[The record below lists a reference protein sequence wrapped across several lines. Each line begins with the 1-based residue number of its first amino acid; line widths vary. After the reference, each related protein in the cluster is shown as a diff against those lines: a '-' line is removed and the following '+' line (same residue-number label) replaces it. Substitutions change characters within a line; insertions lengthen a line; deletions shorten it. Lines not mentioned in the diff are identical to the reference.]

1 MKAKSTANRPY
12 DRYANS
18 AVLAPFHAALGN
30 KPSSFGAYSPEKDRA
45 AKLLAMKADGLDTAE
60 KRVAYES
67 DFYAKCVA
75 CGYY

>member
-1 MKAKSTANRPY
+1 MKVKSAVSRPY
-12 DRYANS
+12 DRYTDS

-30 KPSSFGAYSPEKDRA
+30 KPSSYGAYTPENVRA
-45 AKLLAMKADGLDTAE
+45 AKLLAMKADGLDTIE
-60 KRVAYES
+60 KRTAYET